1 MLKSFISQ
9 YIGAQCKSS
18 VQRASSLDYLRAGM
32 KSNSIT
38 LKELFIAREGAA
50 LSRPITLTIESGHVL
65 VIHGSNGSGK
75 STLLKMLT
83 GLLPISHGKIAF
95 EHDGSPLYLGHK
107 RGLTPSMNVMD
118 NVAFWAKAS
127 GFPELTMAALRY
139 FDLEDAAHTR
149 VADLSAGWQQRVALT
164 RLITMPAMV
173 WLLDEPTANLD
184 MAGMALLQSL
194 IQSRTEQGGA
204 VIIASHLP
212 MQGPNVNTLN
222 LDEVM
227 VKDEVA
233 A

>member
-1 MLKSFISQ
+1 
-9 YIGAQCKSS
+9 
-18 VQRASSLDYLRAGM
+18 M

-38 LKELFIAREGAA
+38 LNKLLITREGVA
-50 LSRPITLTIESGHVL
+50 LSRPITHTIEAGNVL
-65 VIHGSNGSGK
+65 VVHGSNGSGK
-75 STLLKMLT
+75 STLLKMLA
-83 GLLPISHGKIAF
+83 GLLPIQQ
-95 EHDGSPLYLGHK
+95 GSVVRNTEEAPLYLGHK
-107 RGLTPSMNVMD
+107 RGLTPSMSVID

-127 GFPELTMAALRY
+127 GFPELTLAALRY
-139 FDLEDAAHTR
+139 FDLEDAVHTR

-164 RLITMPAMV
+164 RLISMPATV

-194 IQSRTEQGGA
+194 IQSRAEQGGI

-212 MQGPNVNTLN
+212 MQGPNVSTLN
-222 LDEVM
+222 LDEVI